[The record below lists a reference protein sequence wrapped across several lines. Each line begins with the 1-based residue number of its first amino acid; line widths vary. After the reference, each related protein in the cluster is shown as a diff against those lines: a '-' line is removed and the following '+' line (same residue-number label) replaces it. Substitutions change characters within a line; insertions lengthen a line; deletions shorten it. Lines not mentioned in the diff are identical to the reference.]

1 MKDEEKSFSPRVILE
16 VELADRS
23 VTWKGD
29 ESARLRHRA
38 HVLVRLHSTPLGV
51 FEMELPEHGDAVE
64 SIFAEAS
71 MQFAADIAE
80 HLDDDK
86 TAALNEVARSEG
98 EPVPNRE
105 SVAPCLKGR
114 EGLLVNAPSV
124 SVAVATR
131 NRPDLL
137 NRCLT
142 SIYQLDYPD
151 FEVIVVDSSS
161 GDESK
166 ILIEENFGNVRY
178 VRNLT
183 GGICTAR
190 NRCLTAA
197 GRRYLAFTDD
207 DAVVDKH
214 WLSEIVLALESNP
227 NVACVTGFVMPMEL
241 ETPAQVLFEESGAFA
256 EGIRRRHLDMKHQEP
271 GSLLPFATGR
281 IGAGVNMAWRRDVFE
296 KIGYFDVA
304 LDRCGADDLAVF
316 FDALCAGYEIVYEPN
331 AVVWHQHRRT
341 MEELRLQ
348 TLWHATG
355 LGAYLTRCLVKQP
368 GRIWDFVTR
377 LPGGIRYGFA
387 ASSVRNKKKSKAF
400 PREIT
405 RQEWIGVAKG
415 PAAYVKGSLVA
426 RRSRASS

>member
-1 MKDEEKSFSPRVILE
+1 MGEEESFNPRVILE
-16 VELADRS
+16 IELDDRS
-23 VTWKGD
+23 VKWVGD
-29 ESARLRHRA
+29 ESARLRRRA
-38 HVLVRLHSTPLGV
+38 HVLVRLHSTPLGA
-51 FEMELPEHGDAVE
+51 FEMELPEHHDAVD
-64 SIFAEAS
+64 SIFAEAAK
-71 MQFAADIAE
+71 QFAREISE
-80 HLDDDK
+80 HLDHDK
-86 TAALNEVARSEG
+86 IATALEVARSG
-98 EPVPNRE
+98 EKSEPNRK
-105 SVAPCLKGR
+105 SVPPCLEGR
-114 EGLLVNAPSV
+114 AKLLVDAPSV
-124 SVAVATR
+124 SVAVVTR

-137 NRCLT
+137 KLCLT
-142 SIYQLDYPD
+142 SIYELDYPD

-161 GDESK
+161 EDDSE
-166 ILIEENFGNVRY
+166 ILIEENFPNVRY

-190 NRCLTAA
+190 NRCLTEAN
-197 GRRYLAFTDD
+197 RLYLACTDD

-214 WLSEIVLALESNP
+214 WLSEMVLALESNP
-227 NVACVTGFVMPMEL
+227 NVACVTGFVMPIEL

-256 EGIRRRHLDMKHQEP
+256 EGVQRRRLDLKHREP

-281 IGAGVNMAWRRDVFE
+281 IGAGVNMAWRREVFE

-316 FDALCAGYEIVYEPN
+316 FDALCAGYEIVYEPG
-331 AVVWHQHRRT
+331 AIVWHRHRRT
-341 MEELRLQ
+341 MEELRMQ

-368 GRIWDFVTR
+368 GRIWDFLMRV
-377 LPGGIRYGFA
+377 PGGIRYGFSS
-387 ASSVRNKKKSKAF
+387 SSVRNKAKSKTF

-415 PAAYVKGSLVA
+415 PAAYVKGSLAA